1 MNVRLLDNALPACRL
16 ETWHT
21 VFIYSPDDMQVTDT
35 NIAFDPAADT
45 SAKEIS
51 LGEAAEIIRN
61 LTEVPA
67 LEQIR
72 EWFSSLAL
80 RQRDYERYRLF
91 AARKYA
97 RNLVARSSFA
107 EMLMLCWRSGQR
119 TPIHDHG
126 GSVGVV
132 MVCEGLLTETMFEH
146 VPEGRVR
153 PYNTYRWG
161 PGSITGA
168 DVPDV
173 HQLLNL
179 QPAGRDMVTL
189 HCYAPPLSVLNTY
202 SPRSSRVGR
211 WREGYFTGGAGI

>member
-1 MNVRLLDNALPACRL
+1 
-16 ETWHT
+16 
-21 VFIYSPDDMQVTDT
+21 MQVSDT
-35 NIAFDPAADT
+35 NRIFESVSDS
-45 SAKEIS
+45 SASEIS
-51 LGEAAEIIRN
+51 LAEAAEIVCN
-61 LTEVPA
+61 LKAVPTLDEVK
-67 LEQIR
+67 
-72 EWFSSLAL
+72 EWFSKLLL
-80 RQRDYERYRLF
+80 RQRDYDRYRLF
-91 AARKYA
+91 TDRKYA

-107 EMLMLCWRSGQR
+107 ELLMLCWRSGQR

-146 VPEGRVR
+146 APGGRVR

-161 PGSITGA
+161 PGAITGA